1 MDKKLNEALKIIF
14 NQNYDLSD
22 PKPQLLNLV
31 PPRSLYVVKKHQII
45 IEQNTPAKFFYLLL
59 SGNAS
64 VLNSITW
71 ATNNV
76 VDTVHPLDILGLVE
90 YLNRIPTYTAYVV
103 ALEDC
108 YVLKVP
114 VEKFSKAIQ
123 QDVSLCYNT
132 LQIFARVAS
141 DNMNRAEVKALL
153 HPKETLEYYLF
164 LQAQANGI
172 PYTLPITKKL
182 LSEKLHINLRTL
194 YRYCSSLEI
203 DGILK
208 LINGKVII
216 DSENFEIL
224 SERYGDIVL

>member
-1 MDKKLNEALKIIF
+1 MDKNMKEALKIIF
-14 NQNYDLSD
+14 DNDYDASD
-22 PKPQLLNLV
+22 PRPQLLHLV
-31 PPRSLYVVKKHQII
+31 PPGSLYIVKKHQII
-45 IEQNTPAKFFYLLL
+45 IEQNTPAKFFYFLL

-76 VDTVHPLDILGLVE
+76 VDTVHSLDVLGLVE
-90 YLNRIPTYTAYVV
+90 YLNKIPTYTAYVV
-103 ALEDC
+103 ALENC

-114 VEKFSKAIQ
+114 VEKFSRAIQ
-123 QDVSLCYNT
+123 KDVSLCYNT

-194 YRYCSSLEI
+194 HRYFSSMEI
-203 DGILK
+203 DGTLK
-208 LINGKVII
+208 LINSKVVINP
-216 DSENFEIL
+216 ENFEIL